1 MPHKL
6 LVKWK
11 LMTPRLGSVVF
22 LWSGGHL
29 NHQGVASKTLLLFLV
44 IGKTKIF
51 PRTQVIKEL

>member
-1 MPHKL
+1 
-6 LVKWK
+6 
-11 LMTPRLGSVVF
+11 MTPRLGSVVF

-29 NHQGVASKTLLLFLV
+29 NHQGVASKTLLLVLV